1 MNKGLKISNILNLI
15 FSSVSIILII
25 YSLITLAS
33 PNAFK
38 NAFDLFIG
46 TYKDMLNNL
55 NVDISFLNDETIA
68 QLSTLMYLFNLIQLI
83 LSFITSVLVF
93 IFTLLN
99 FKDYSLDKL
108 TYKRK
113 NKIHITLIVFLVI
126 NYLLITFN
134 LSSDLSNDLISV
146 MYSIISIV
154 GLIGTILYIV
164 NHVTFQKSIA
174 MPIRPQSNNY
184 QPVQN
189 NFVNNNE
196 ENLTIKDDSV
206 SIEQNNEPINNET
219 ENNNNIVDNS
229 KLESA
234 YEALANLEKLYSNN
248 KISEDEYLQRKQDI
262 LNDLKNNK

>member
-1 MNKGLKISNILNLI
+1 M
-15 FSSVSIILII
+15 
-25 YSLITLAS
+25 
-33 PNAFK
+33 
-38 NAFDLFIG
+38 
-46 TYKDMLNNL
+46 
-55 NVDISFLNDETIA
+55 
-68 QLSTLMYLFNLIQLI
+68 
-83 LSFITSVLVF
+83 
-93 IFTLLN
+93 
-99 FKDYSLDKL
+99 
-108 TYKRK
+108 
-113 NKIHITLIVFLVI
+113 
-126 NYLLITFN
+126 LITFN

-219 ENNNNIVDNS
+219 ENNNNNIVDNS